1 MESATGSADCRM
13 HRPLWIKFAL
23 LLLAVASLALMSS
36 FILRAF
42 IIGEFRHF
50 REGETEDRVYW
61 VSADLEGCYEKHGG
75 WNRGVI
81 AEDAVWA
88 LMLGM
93 ETRVV
98 DGEGRVVMDTATA
111 LDYLSPVRK
120 ARVRSM
126 SGIDAARLSGE
137 FVPYPLFVAGR
148 EIGRLEVRFLPFDKE
163 ELFVRRSNRF
173 LILSSLLVGGLS
185 VILSI
190 LFARKL
196 TGPIRKL
203 AAAAEAV
210 RQGEL
215 KTRVDVSGEDEIAAL
230 SRTFNTMTKALE
242 VNEALRRRLNANA
255 AHELRTPLAAIRGE
269 LEGMLDG
276 LIPITREQ
284 HQSLLDETGRLTR
297 IVAGMEE
304 LVQAE
309 ASILTLKK
317 EHIRLRPF
325 LDGMHERYTPL
336 SRSWDIALRLEC
348 AEQATA
354 AADPDRLSQILVN
367 LLGNALKATPAGG
380 SVTILAENRGRD
392 TAVAVIDTG
401 CGIGE
406 DELPF
411 IFERF
416 YRGSKGGLGLGLAI
430 VKELVEAHGG
440 RITVESEP
448 ERGSAFTVLLPR
460 E

>member
-1 MESATGSADCRM
+1 MP
-13 HRPLWIKFAL
+13 RPLWIKFAL
-23 LLLAVASLALMSS
+23 LLLAVAFLGLTSS
-36 FILRAF
+36 FVLRSF
-42 IIGEFRHF
+42 VIGEFRHF
-50 REGETEDRVYW
+50 REGEVEDRVYW

-75 WNRGVI
+75 WKRGVI

-111 LDYLSPVRK
+111 LDSLPPLRK

-126 SGIDAARLSGE
+126 SGLDGARHGGE
-137 FVPYPLFVAGR
+137 FVPYPLFLAGK
-148 EIGRLEVRFLPFDKE
+148 EIGRLEVRFLPFAKE
-163 ELFVRRSNRF
+163 EIFVQRSNRF
-173 LILSSLLVGGLS
+173 LILSSLLVGGMA
-185 VILSI
+185 VVLSI
-190 LFARKL
+190 LFARRL
-196 TGPIRKL
+196 TRPIRKL

-210 RQGEL
+210 GQGDL
-215 KTRVDVSGEDEIAAL
+215 KARVDAGGEDEIADL
-230 SRTFNTMTKALE
+230 SRTFNTMAKALE

-255 AHELRTPLAAIRGE
+255 AHELRTPLAAMRGE

-276 LIPITREQ
+276 LIPNTREQ
-284 HQSLLDETGRLTR
+284 HQSLLDETDRLTR
-297 IVAGMEE
+297 IIAGMEE

-317 EHIRLRPF
+317 ELISLRPF
-325 LDGMHERYTPL
+325 LDRMHERYTPL
-336 SRSWDIALRLEC
+336 FRGGGITLRLAG

-354 AADPDRLSQILVN
+354 TADPDRLSQVLVN
-367 LLGNALKATPAGG
+367 LLGNALKVTPAGG
-380 SVTILAENRGRD
+380 RVTILAESRGRN

-406 DELPF
+406 DDLPF

-440 RITVESEP
+440 RVTVASEP
-448 ERGSAFTVLLPR
+448 GRGSAFTVLLPG

>member
-1 MESATGSADCRM
+1 MP
-13 HRPLWIKFAL
+13 RPLWIKFTL
-23 LLLAVASLALMSS
+23 LLLAVAFLALMSS
-36 FILRAF
+36 FFLRAF
-42 IIGEFRHF
+42 IMDEFRHF

-98 DGEGRVVMDTATA
+98 DGGGKVVMDTATA
-111 LDYLSPVRK
+111 LDSLPPLRK
-120 ARVRSM
+120 ARVLSM
-126 SGIDAARLSGE
+126 SGIDGARQSGE
-137 FVPYPLFVAGR
+137 FVPYPLFLAGR
-148 EIGRLEVRFLPFDKE
+148 EIGRLEVRFLPFGKE

-173 LILSSLLVGGLS
+173 LILSSLLVGGMAVILS
-185 VILSI
+185 VI
-190 LFARKL
+190 FARKL

-210 RQGEL
+210 GQGDL
-215 KTRVDVSGEDEIAAL
+215 KARVDAGGEDEIAAL
-230 SRTFNTMTKALE
+230 SRTFNAMAKGLE
-242 VNEALRRRLNANA
+242 INEALRRRLNANA

-297 IVAGMEE
+297 IIAGMEE
-304 LVQAE
+304 LIQAE

-317 EHIRLRPF
+317 EDIRLRPF
-325 LDGMHERYTPL
+325 LDGMHKRYTPL
-336 SRSWDIALRLEC
+336 SRSRDIALRLEC
-348 AEQATA
+348 AEQATVT
-354 AADPDRLSQILVN
+354 ADPDRLSQVLVN

-380 SVTILAENRGRD
+380 SVTILAESRGRD

-406 DELPF
+406 DDLPF

-448 ERGSAFTVLLPR
+448 GWGSAFTVLLPG